1 MNTFVTPRSEH
12 ALFQRETLSY
22 IDLQSLWR
30 LESGALRLDS
40 QAADGGS
47 DFVRLALP
55 GDLLGVESLAGVT
68 DHLTVRAITPAR
80 LRPVDLVD
88 TTHLTQLLME
98 TISKVHQRC
107 REMASLRTGSTTV
120 RIQRLLQMLS
130 GGGTSASASHTSE
143 STRCALPTLSD
154 MATIVNAAPET
165 VCRVLA
171 SLREL
176 DFLQERSPESAKH
189 HRLEVREH
197 RVKPG
202 MPARTPALRTRMVHP

>member
-1 MNTFVTPRSEH
+1 MNTFVTPRAEH

-22 IDLQSLWR
+22 TDLQSLWR

-107 REMASLRTGSTTV
+107 CEMASLRTGSTTV

-130 GGGTSASASHTSE
+130 SGSTSASHASE
-143 STRCALPTLSD
+143 PTRCALPTLSD

-176 DFLQERSPESAKH
+176 DFLQERSPKSAKH
-189 HRLEVREH
+189 HRLEVRDH

-202 MPARTPALRTRMVHP
+202 MPARTPALRTRMANP

>member
-130 GGGTSASASHTSE
+130 GGGTSASASHTS
-143 STRCALPTLSD
+143 TTPQ
-154 MATIVNAAPET
+154 
-165 VCRVLA
+165 A
-171 SLREL
+171 S
-176 DFLQERSPESAKH
+176 FI
-189 HRLEVREH
+189 
-197 RVKPG
+197 
-202 MPARTPALRTRMVHP
+202 

>member
-1 MNTFVTPRSEH
+1 MNSLLTPRAEH
-12 ALFQRETLSY
+12 ALFQRETLSPT
-22 IDLQSLWR
+22 DLQSLWR

-98 TISKVHQRC
+98 TLSKVHQRC

-130 GGGTSASASHTSE
+130 GGGTSQASE
-143 STRCALPTLSD
+143 PTRCALPTLSD

-165 VCRVLA
+165 VCRVLT

-202 MPARTPALRTRMVHP
+202 MPARAPALRTRMASP